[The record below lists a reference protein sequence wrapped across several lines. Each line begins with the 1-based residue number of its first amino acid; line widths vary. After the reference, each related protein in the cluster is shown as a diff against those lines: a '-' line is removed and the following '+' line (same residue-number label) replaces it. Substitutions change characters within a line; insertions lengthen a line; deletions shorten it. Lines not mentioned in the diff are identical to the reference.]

1 MTDNMECNQI
11 CISRYQRPRKENW
24 GQDLSVLTGSSALH
38 RAPQRSLSELKYQL
52 LWSTF
57 YIEALVFIRYPRG
70 VKSDCKQ
77 NPTCG
82 TTVAL
87 TGPER
92 PSILHHDVYKWP
104 SRQHCNG
111 ETRCPQRLTGA
122 HSGAAAELDA
132 EISVFF
138 GGRWSGGGGGGGGV
152 GRGRRG
158 ERRERERERME
169 REWDPDADA
178 SETKEGRGERKYRFT
193 ARKTEGSIIQ
203 GAFTLRELLSEVKTG
218 TRRSIVA
225 RLGLRTSVC
234 FVILCVCVVF
244 FCFFFYLCN
253 RRWGRRTRQRRE
265 EEKMLWSATRRDVER
280 ERATGRGR
288 TTPRMV
294 VLRGDIARMRRPCDK
309 SYRLAMT
316 GNFRR
321 GRFFWQAARAR
332 RPSVEALRLKLASLL
347 CGRAAARL
355 K

>member
-77 NPTCG
+77 NPTYG

-92 PSILHHDVYKWP
+92 PNILHHDVYKWP

-158 ERRERERERME
+158 ERRERERERGWRESGTRMLMRVRRRKEEE
-169 REWDPDADA
+169 RENIDLRQEKPKGV
-178 SETKEGRGERKYRFT
+178 SYRGPSHCANCYQK
-193 ARKTEGSIIQ
+193 
-203 GAFTLRELLSEVKTG
+203 
-218 TRRSIVA
+218 
-225 RLGLRTSVC
+225 
-234 FVILCVCVVF
+234 
-244 FCFFFYLCN
+244 
-253 RRWGRRTRQRRE
+253 WRRE
-265 EEKMLWSATRRDVER
+265 QG
-280 ERATGRGR
+280 GR
-288 TTPRMV
+288 
-294 VLRGDIARMRRPCDK
+294 
-309 SYRLAMT
+309 
-316 GNFRR
+316 
-321 GRFFWQAARAR
+321 
-332 RPSVEALRLKLASLL
+332 
-347 CGRAAARL
+347 
-355 K
+355 

>member
-11 CISRYQRPRKENW
+11 CISRYQRPRKENRE
-24 GQDLSVLTGSSALH
+24 QDLSVLTGSSALH

-158 ERRERERERME
+158 ERREREREDGE
-169 REWDPDADA
+169 RVGPGCWCEWD
-178 SETKEGRGERKYRFT
+178 EGRKRREKISIYGKKNRREYHTGGLHT
-193 ARKTEGSIIQ
+193 ARTVI
-203 GAFTLRELLSEVKTG
+203 RSEDGNKAVDSSAA
-218 TRRSIVA
+218 RSADICVF
-225 RLGLRTSVC
+225 C
-234 FVILCVCVVF
+234 YFVCVCVC
-244 FCFFFYLCN
+244 FCFFYLCN